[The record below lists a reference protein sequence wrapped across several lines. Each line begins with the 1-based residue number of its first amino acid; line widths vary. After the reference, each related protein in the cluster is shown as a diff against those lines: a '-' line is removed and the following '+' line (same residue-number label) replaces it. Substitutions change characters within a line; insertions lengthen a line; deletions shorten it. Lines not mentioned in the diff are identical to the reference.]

1 MASLPAAARRAIA
14 TLAAILIASACATVE
29 RSPTTEPSPGAVT
42 DDECAHVVDATVRA
56 DFYGTYTV
64 QATVQSADTGWDKY
78 ADVWEVL
85 DDSGTVLATRVLAH
99 PHENEQPF
107 TRSLSNVEIPGGT
120 EKVSIRA
127 RDSVEGFC
135 GADFE
140 VSLQS
145 SDREN
150 SE

>member
-107 TRSLSNVEIPGGT
+107 TRSLAGVDIDPQLTVVVIEGRDQRNGWGGATVAVELTRP
-120 EKVSIRA
+120 
-127 RDSVEGFC
+127 
-135 GADFE
+135 
-140 VSLQS
+140 
-145 SDREN
+145 
-150 SE
+150 